1 MSRSSS
7 SALFGFLLTAAALAG
22 CDKVPLLAPTNSTI
36 RLNASV
42 GVVPING
49 SIELTAVVIESAG
62 TPVQN
67 GTVVTFQS
75 SLGTV
80 EPREGR
86 TSNGQVTVRY
96 LSGGQSGKAK
106 ISAFS
111 GGSKSEDLEILV
123 GGAGAAAVTLRAD
136 TTVLPSTGGTSALV
150 ATVLDTGGNPIRGVA
165 VTFSATAGQLTPGT
179 AITNDGGDARTELF
193 TTRESTVTAR
203 VAGGAEAAK
212 ADLKIEVR
220 DAPVVDFAGGLK
232 GAGEASTWEIGV
244 PMPFK
249 LTPKTT
255 GNAIRSA
262 LVAFGDGNTRTL
274 GQLLATTSV
283 THTYGRTGTF
293 SATVTTTD
301 VLGFTG
307 STAIDVTVIPRRTI
321 ALQVTANQGLGTT
334 PVFTFNANPQPSTS
348 LDLPAI
354 IITHY
359 EWDFGDG
366 SSEVTTGPTSSH
378 QFGRSAT
385 YSVRVRAVSTQGHE
399 GLGQVVVRF

>member
-1 MSRSSS
+1 MSRSSY
-7 SALFGFLLTAAALAG
+7 SALFGILLTAVALAG

-42 GVVPING
+42 GVVPVNG
-49 SIELTAVVIESAG
+49 SLDLVAVVIESAG

-75 SLGTV
+75 SLGTI

-86 TSNGQVTVRY
+86 TTNGQVTVKY

-136 TTVLPSTGGTSALV
+136 TTVLPSTGGTAALV

-165 VTFSATAGQLTPGT
+165 VTFSATAGQLSPGT
-179 AITNDGGDARTELF
+179 AFTNDSGEARTDLF

-212 ADLKIEVR
+212 ADLKVEVR
-220 DAPVVDFAGGLK
+220 DAPVVDLAGGLK

-249 LTPKTT
+249 LTPKTS

-262 LVAFGDGNTRTL
+262 VVNFGDGNTRTL

-283 THTYGRTGTF
+283 THTYSRTGIY
-293 SATVTTTD
+293 SATVAATD

-334 PVFTFNANPQPSTS
+334 PVFTFNAGPQASAS
-348 LDLPAI
+348 LDLPVI

-378 QFGRSAT
+378 QFSRSGT